1 METFADRQEA
11 GQLLAATLRNEADI
25 DVAPP
30 VVLALPRGGVPVG
43 YEIAMALG
51 APLSVFIVRKLGV
64 PGHSEL
70 AMGAIAS
77 GGVRVLNDDVV
88 RMLQIPETAIEQVA
102 RAEEIEL
109 ARRERLYGGAPEPS
123 SISGRITI
131 LVDDGLATGS
141 TMKAAVLAVRRLDPR
156 RLLVAVPVGAP
167 DTCEAISE
175 LADRVVCLRMPEPF
189 QAVGLWYRNFR
200 QTTDDE
206 VRALLHA
213 AANRTAP
220 MR

>member
-11 GQLLAATLRNEADI
+11 GQLLAAALRNEDI
-25 DVAPP
+25 SSPI
-30 VVLALPRGGVPVG
+30 VLALPRGGVPVG
-43 YEIAMALG
+43 YEIAVALDT
-51 APLSVFIVRKLGV
+51 ALSVFIVRKLGV

-88 RMLQIPETAIEQVA
+88 QMLHIPDAAIEQVA
-102 RAEEIEL
+102 RDEELEL

-123 SISGRITI
+123 AINGRTAI

-141 TMKAAVLAVRRLDPR
+141 TMKAAVLAVRRLGPR
-156 RLLVAVPVGAP
+156 RLVVAVPVGAQ
-167 DTCEAISE
+167 DTCEALE
-175 LADRVVCLRMPEPF
+175 KLADRVVCLRMPEPF

-206 VRALLHA
+206 VRALLQA
-213 AANRTAP
+213 AANRPAP
-220 MR
+220 K